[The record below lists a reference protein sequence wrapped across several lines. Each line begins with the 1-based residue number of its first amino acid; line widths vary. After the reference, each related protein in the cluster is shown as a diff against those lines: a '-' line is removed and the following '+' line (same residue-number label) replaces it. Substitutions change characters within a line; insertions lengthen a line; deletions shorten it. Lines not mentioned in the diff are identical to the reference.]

1 MPEMEQ
7 FGAEALRATVVTF
20 RDTMKR
26 HAEGI
31 NRLNVYPVPDGD
43 TGTNMSR
50 TLDAVVK
57 ELDAAG
63 EEIVPTCDA
72 ISHGSLMGARGN
84 SGVILSQILRGLA
97 SSLKGSSPASASTV
111 ADALK
116 AASVAAYS
124 AVLKPIE
131 GTILTVVRETADGA
145 QRAASSGSSLS
156 ETLRAAREAGRV
168 ALANTPEQLPVL
180 KDAGVVDAGGAGF
193 LLLMDS
199 ALHVVAGEPLPEP
212 SVVSGPSGEQFEAV
226 AHRAGHDGA
235 VDVSELRY
243 EVMFLLNLDD
253 ANKTAFME
261 AWGEIGDS
269 IVVVGGDGL
278 YNCHVHTN
286 DIGAAIEA
294 PLKLDG
300 KPFNIRVTDLFEEV
314 DEEHAKRE
322 AELGVATPKKH
333 AAVPSLP
340 EVGCAV
346 VAVSSGSGLDELFSQ
361 MGVHGVITGGQTMN
375 PSTQELLDAVE
386 HMNSRQVIILPNN
399 KNIIPVANQINELTT
414 KTVAVVPTCSMPE
427 ALAALVFY
435 DPEGTAAANA
445 AAMTDAAQ
453 AVATGEV
460 TQAVRDTKTDAGAVK
475 SGDWI
480 GLVRGDGVVAIGDS
494 MVAASTALLEHLIT
508 PGRELLTV
516 ITGDL
521 ATARATEEIEAFLTE
536 RYPDVE
542 IEVHAGGQPLY
553 PYLFG
558 VE

>member
-1 MPEMEQ
+1 
-7 FGAEALRATVVTF
+7 
-20 RDTMKR
+20 
-26 HAEGI
+26 
-31 NRLNVYPVPDGD
+31 
-43 TGTNMSR
+43 
-50 TLDAVVK
+50 
-57 ELDAAG
+57 
-63 EEIVPTCDA
+63 
-72 ISHGSLMGARGN
+72 
-84 SGVILSQILRGLA
+84 
-97 SSLKGSSPASASTV
+97 
-111 ADALK
+111 
-116 AASVAAYS
+116 
-124 AVLKPIE
+124 
-131 GTILTVVRETADGA
+131 
-145 QRAASSGSSLS
+145 
-156 ETLRAAREAGRV
+156 
-168 ALANTPEQLPVL
+168 
-180 KDAGVVDAGGAGF
+180 
-193 LLLMDS
+193 
-199 ALHVVAGEPLPEP
+199 
-212 SVVSGPSGEQFEAV
+212 
-226 AHRAGHDGA
+226 
-235 VDVSELRY
+235 
-243 EVMFLLNLDD
+243 
-253 ANKTAFME
+253 ME

-294 PLKLDG
+294 PLKLEG

-322 AELGVATPKKH
+322 AELGVASPKKH
-333 AAVPSLP
+333 SHVPSLP
-340 EVGCAV
+340 EVDCAV
-346 VAVSSGSGLDELFSQ
+346 VAISSGAGLDELFAQ

-386 HMNSRQVIILPNN
+386 HMNSDQVIILPNN
-399 KNIIPVANQINELTT
+399 KNIIPVANQIDELTN
-414 KTVAVVPTCSMPE
+414 KTVRVVPTCSMPE

-435 DPEGTAAANA
+435 DPEGTAEANA
-445 AAMTDAAQ
+445 AAMTDAAH

-475 SGDWI
+475 AGDWI

-494 MVAASTALLEHLIT
+494 MVAASTQLLEHLIS

-521 ATARATEEIEAFLTE
+521 ANARATEEIEAFLAE